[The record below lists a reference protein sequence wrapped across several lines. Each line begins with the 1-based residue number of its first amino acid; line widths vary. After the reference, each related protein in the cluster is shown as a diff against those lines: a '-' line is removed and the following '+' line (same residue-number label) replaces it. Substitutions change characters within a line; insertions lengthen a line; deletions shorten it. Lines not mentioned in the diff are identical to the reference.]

1 MANRTDHHPLSR
13 TEPGQQQNPLHH
25 LAVSLRTGEIVHLP
39 SGSTRAALTVFAEIC
54 QSDDWNFFVLSYAP
68 TQDDF
73 DRLTAAHARRF
84 LVCRTDT
91 RDAIPRH
98 IPLSQHSTRAAAQ
111 AELER
116 LQASDPAGDYSA
128 GEYLDLNGGEQ

>member
-1 MANRTDHHPLSR
+1 MANIRVTTTDHRAALNR

-68 TQDDF
+68 TQADF
-73 DRLTAAHARRF
+73 DRLTTAHAGRW
-84 LVCRTDT
+84 
-91 RDAIPRH
+91 DAV
-98 IPLSQHSTRAAAQ
+98 HST
-111 AELER
+111 
-116 LQASDPAGDYSA
+116 
-128 GEYLDLNGGEQ
+128 GGEQ